1 MKKKLLSAFLVASV
15 IVPQSVPIMAETITP
30 VLQETDVMP
39 RWVGSITTGWITA
52 GDGKSRAQFTVIYN
66 DVGPELGSVT
76 AVNAISSIGGGAISN
91 VKIQSQSKL
100 TSRMV
105 YVTLSF
111 RDSVYGNKTGS
122 YLITV

>member
-30 VLQETDVMP
+30 VSQEISVMP

-111 RDSVYGNKTGS
+111 YDSVYGNKTGS

>member
-30 VLQETDVMP
+30 VSQEISVMP

-91 VKIQSQSKL
+91 VKIQSPSKL

-105 YVTLSF
+105 YVTLSIY
-111 RDSVYGNKTGS
+111 DSVYGNKTGS

>member
-30 VLQETDVMP
+30 VSQEISVMP

-76 AVNAISSIGGGAISN
+76 AVNAISSIGGGAINN

-122 YLITV
+122 YLITI

>member
-30 VLQETDVMP
+30 VSQEISVMP

-122 YLITV
+122 YLITI

>member
-30 VLQETDVMP
+30 VLQETNVMP

>member
-15 IVPQSVPIMAETITP
+15 IVPQSVPIMVETITP
-30 VLQETDVMP
+30 VLQETNVMP
-39 RWVGSITTGWITA
+39 RWVESITTGWITA

-111 RDSVYGNKTGS
+111 RDSVYDNK
-122 YLITV
+122 LENIL